1 MKYAQA
7 AREMLAPLS
16 RSDFLSD
23 IVVQKAACFDLL
35 CVSEA
40 TARLLDL
47 DPEIAPRYPEVP
59 WPQVR
64 AIANVLRHQYGRI
77 DMEIVWDTITMGD
90 LDGLTA
96 AVAAEF
102 ERTGD

>member
-1 MKYAQA
+1 
-7 AREMLAPLS
+7 MLTPLA
-16 RSDFLSD
+16 RSDFLND
-23 IVVQKAACFDLL
+23 LVVQKAACFDLL

-47 DPEIAPRYPEVP
+47 DPEIAPRHPEVP

-96 AVAAEF
+96 AVEAELGHTADRSK
-102 ERTGD
+102 E